1 MSFLEILR
9 RETKKLFEGRYPLIA
24 LIFGAPL
31 AFALIFGFIYA
42 ENTVKHIPLVVYDQD
57 QSSTSRS
64 LLQMYADSERYAIVS
79 YVDSQEKFEQAIR
92 KDEAVV
98 GLGIPRDFSKNIK
111 TGQSTDFLLLV
122 NSANNM
128 FGNAALSSAQEIN
141 RSFSVAA
148 GQKLIEG
155 IGVLPS
161 ASMNAVYPVHF
172 GVRIL
177 NNPTNGYTQFMLA
190 GLMLNGLQIGLMLI
204 VPPLLI
210 REIRER
216 HYGRDTSSLSILL
229 GSVLAAWCAAVGA
242 FLLSMLVIVY
252 GFDVPMRGAWL
263 QAAILGGVFACFV
276 VGALLVFSACA
287 PNEVLSLQAPMLY
300 IMPGLLY
307 SGLSWPQ
314 FAMTDLA
321 AFLGAILPITYAGD
335 TLRDI
340 MLAGYAPSFWT
351 DIGHMLLG
359 ALLSGA
365 LAAGIFSVRRHW
377 KFRGGVRREPLA
389 DCPK

>member
-1 MSFLEILR
+1 MSFLDILR
-9 RETKKLFEGRYPLIA
+9 QETKKLLRGRYPLIA
-24 LIFGAPL
+24 LIFGTPL
-31 AFALIFGFIYA
+31 VFALIFGFIYA

-57 QSSTSRS
+57 QSSASRS
-64 LLQMYADSERYAIVS
+64 LLQMYADSERYEIVS
-79 YVDSQEKFEQAIR
+79 YVDSQEAFEKAVQ
-92 KDEAVV
+92 KDEAIV

-111 TGQSTDFLLLV
+111 KGSSTDFLLLV

-141 RSFSVAA
+141 RSYSVAV
-148 GQKLIEG
+148 GKKLIEG
-155 IGVLPS
+155 LGVLPS

-216 HYGRDTSSLSILL
+216 CYGKDTSSLAILL
-229 GSVLAAWCAAVGA
+229 GSVAAVWCAAVGA
-242 FLLSMLVIVY
+242 FVVSMLVIVY
-252 GFDVPMRGAWL
+252 GFDVPLRGSWL
-263 QAAILGGVFACFV
+263 QTVILGGAFAFFV

-287 PNEVLSLQAPMLY
+287 PNEVLSMQAPMLY

-314 FAMTDLA
+314 FAMTNLA

-340 MLAGYAPSFWT
+340 MLAGYAPSFWG
-351 DIGHMLLG
+351 DIVHMLLG
-359 ALLSGA
+359 GIIAAALSL
-365 LAAGIFSVRRHW
+365 GIFSVRRHW
-377 KFRGGVRREPLA
+377 KFKGGVRRESLA